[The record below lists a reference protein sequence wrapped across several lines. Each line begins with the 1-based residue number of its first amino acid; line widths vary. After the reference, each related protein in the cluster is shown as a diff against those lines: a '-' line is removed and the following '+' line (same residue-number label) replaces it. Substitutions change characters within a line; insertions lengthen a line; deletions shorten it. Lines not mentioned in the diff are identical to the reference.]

1 VTASQSVTQ
10 QMNNEQYDMENG
22 INPNDPNE
30 AQYAR

>member
-1 VTASQSVTQ
+1 
-10 QMNNEQYDMENG
+10 MNNEQYDMENG